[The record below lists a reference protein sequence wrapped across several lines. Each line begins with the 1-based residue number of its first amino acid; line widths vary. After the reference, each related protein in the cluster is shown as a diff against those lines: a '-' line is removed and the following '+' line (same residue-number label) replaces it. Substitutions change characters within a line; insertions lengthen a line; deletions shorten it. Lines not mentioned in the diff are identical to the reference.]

1 MAVLSTPLVRLKS
14 APSPIAV
21 FSLPRS
27 PTGVGEGVGVGVGV
41 GDPCGFPASAAGETA
56 EQAIARAMRIKAE
69 AELRNGFAIRSFR
82 GRLIE
87 VWISVFIGV
96 IPFLFWFLVCS
107 FCYSLPVPGNSAR
120 SSRKFFKRTELLRH
134 ELHEWSRI

>member
-1 MAVLSTPLVRLKS
+1 MAVLSTPLVRLRS

-27 PTGVGEGVGVGVGV
+27 PTGVGEGVGVGV

-69 AELRNGFAIRSFR
+69 AELRNGFASTCFR
-82 GRLIE
+82 GCSIE

-96 IPFLFWFLVCS
+96 FPFCLV
-107 FCYSLPVPGNSAR
+107 FGL
-120 SSRKFFKRTELLRH
+120 
-134 ELHEWSRI
+134 

>member
-27 PTGVGEGVGVGVGV
+27 PTGVGEGVVVGVGVGV

-56 EQAIARAMRIKAE
+56 EQAIASAKRIKAE
-69 AELRNGFAIRSFR
+69 AELRNGFAIISFR
-82 GRLIE
+82 GCLIE
-87 VWISVFIGV
+87 VWTSVFIRV
-96 IPFLFWFLVCS
+96 FPFCLV
-107 FCYSLPVPGNSAR
+107 FGL
-120 SSRKFFKRTELLRH
+120 
-134 ELHEWSRI
+134 

>member
-41 GDPCGFPASAAGETA
+41 GDPCGFPASADGETA
-56 EQAIARAMRIKAE
+56 EQAIARAMSIKAE
-69 AELRNGFAIRSFR
+69 PELQKGFAIRSFR
-82 GRLIE
+82 GCSIE
-87 VWISVFIGV
+87 VWTSVFIRV
-96 IPFLFWFLVCS
+96 FPFCLV
-107 FCYSLPVPGNSAR
+107 FGL
-120 SSRKFFKRTELLRH
+120 
-134 ELHEWSRI
+134 

>member
-56 EQAIARAMRIKAE
+56 EQVNASAMKA
-69 AELRNGFAIRSFR
+69 NFKWFRSR
-82 GRLIE
+82 RSEVLIC
-87 VWISVFIGV
+87 VFMGV
-96 IPFLFWFLVCS
+96 IPFLLGF
-107 FCYSLPVPGNSAR
+107 
-120 SSRKFFKRTELLRH
+120 
-134 ELHEWSRI
+134 

>member
-27 PTGVGEGVGVGVGV
+27 PTGVGEGVGVG
-41 GDPCGFPASAAGETA
+41 DPCGFPASAAGETA
-56 EQAIARAMRIKAE
+56 EQAIASAMRIKAE

-87 VWISVFIGV
+87 VWISVFISV
-96 IPFLFWFLVCS
+96 IAFYLVFRLSLSGSVLPFAIPIPEIRNEVPENFETAEFFL
-107 FCYSLPVPGNSAR
+107 
-120 SSRKFFKRTELLRH
+120 TTD
-134 ELHEWSRI
+134 

>member
-1 MAVLSTPLVRLKS
+1 MAVLLTPLVRLKS

-27 PTGVGEGVGVGVGV
+27 PTGVGEGVGVGVAVGV
-41 GDPCGFPASAAGETA
+41 GDPCGFPASAADETA

-69 AELRNGFAIRSFR
+69 AEGRNGFAIRSFR

-87 VWISVFIGV
+87 VWISVFISV
-96 IPFLFWFLVCS
+96 IAFVWFLVCS
-107 FCYSLPVPGNSAR
+107 FCCSLPVPGNSGR
-120 SSRKFFKRTELLRH
+120 SSRK
-134 ELHEWSRI
+134 I

>member
-27 PTGVGEGVGVGVGV
+27 PTGVGEGEGVGVGV

-56 EQAIARAMRIKAE
+56 EQAIASAMRIKAE
-69 AELRNGFAIRSFR
+69 AELRNGFTIRSFR
-82 GRLIE
+82 GCLIE
-87 VWISVFIGV
+87 VWTSVFIGV
-96 IPFLFWFLVCS
+96 FPFCLV
-107 FCYSLPVPGNSAR
+107 FGL
-120 SSRKFFKRTELLRH
+120 
-134 ELHEWSRI
+134 